1 MRTKCE
7 KDLKERLRNVVI
19 FIKFQAFK
27 DLYVHV
33 SYSLKKKKLNNL
45 IWSDLFTKV
54 LATLPKQV
62 HHQIIEIFFKHVFDS
77 CQQLVA

>member
-33 SYSLKKKKLNNL
+33 SYSLKKNKN
-45 IWSDLFTKV
+45 
-54 LATLPKQV
+54 
-62 HHQIIEIFFKHVFDS
+62 
-77 CQQLVA
+77 